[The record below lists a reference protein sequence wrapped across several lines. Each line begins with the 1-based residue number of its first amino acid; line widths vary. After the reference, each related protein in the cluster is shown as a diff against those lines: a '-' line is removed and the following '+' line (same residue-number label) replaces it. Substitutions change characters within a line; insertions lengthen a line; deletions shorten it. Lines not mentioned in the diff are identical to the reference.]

1 MEASDASKLRA
12 VKDENRKLRKLLAES
27 MQDVS
32 TLKEILGKH
41 F

>member
-1 MEASDASKLRA
+1 MEISGARRLKTVA
-12 VKDENRKLRKLLAES
+12 DENRRLRKLLADA
-27 MQDVS
+27 MHDVS